1 MSEMVP
7 LPGTEALQLQPA
19 LQQARPLQRGV
30 DPAETRESAVQ
41 FEAVFISQML
51 QHMFAGIKTDPMFG
65 GGQAE
70 DIYRSMLVEQ
80 FGMEMAR
87 SGGIGLADSVSR
99 ELLTLQE
106 A

>member
-1 MSEMVP
+1 MSDLAP
-7 LPGTEALQLQPA
+7 LPGTEALAHQPA
-19 LQQARPLQRGV
+19 LQQTLPLQRGV
-30 DPAETRESAVQ
+30 DPAQTRESAIQ

-80 FGMEMAR
+80 FGTEMAR
-87 SGGIGLADSVSR
+87 SGGIGLANAVTR

>member
-1 MSEMVP
+1 MTETAP
-7 LPGTEALQLQPA
+7 LPGAEALALQPA
-19 LQQARPLQRGV
+19 LQQARPLQHGT
-30 DPAETRESAVQ
+30 DPAAARESAVQ

-87 SGGIGLADSVSR
+87 SGGIGLADAVTR
-99 ELLTLQE
+99 ELMTLQE